1 MPSRTRLLFVITQ
14 FDTGG
19 VQFQLWLRLTHLDPS
34 RYDCRVAV
42 LTGGESYLLDRVRG
56 LGVPVDMLHID
67 TDRALW
73 RRVRRVR
80 QYIAS
85 VQPDVVDT
93 LLMWDNVYGTA
104 AAALAGVPCIVAE
117 LQNNRE
123 SVRRS
128 YSPGFRALEAFAL
141 RFLCDHVVCCSQAVF
156 DSYARVFP
164 GFGRKASVIHDAID
178 ITQPI
183 PPRAQA
189 RQALGL
195 PADAP
200 IVGTIGRLVEQ
211 KDHDTLLRAA
221 SRLVALHPEALI
233 VIAGYGP
240 LHDRLVAQRERLCL
254 SDRVRFLGEIT
265 NPYLFYAA
273 VDVFA
278 MTSRWE
284 GFPVVLLEAMSAGL
298 PVVSTRVGG
307 IAEAITHG
315 TSGLLAEAGDERT
328 LAASMAALLDNQVM
342 RSRIGAA
349 ARQEVAR
356 YGIHEL
362 IACWRHLY
370 GQGGRPRQ
378 VAGTPAAVS
387 VPGPVPPGLALPE
400 RATRILVWRLCP
412 MGRLLTLVTDV
423 RRRYPDAEIDCV
435 CQSNAADSVCTAG
448 MRPIPYGDGR
458 FTARRLG
465 PAALFN
471 LRRRHYDLV
480 LVPFN
485 QPTREGYAAA
495 EWCAAWAGR
504 GPAYG
509 MSAWSD
515 QVEPVAAL
523 TPGSVIAHRWLG
535 SPRLLRDAVLSA
547 LTLVRGAVARRAVTS

>member
-141 RFLCDHVVCCSQAVF
+141 RFLCDHVVCCSQAVL

-240 LHDRLVAQRERLCL
+240 LYDRLVAQRERLGL

-265 NPYLFYAA
+265 NPVSLLRRGGRVRHDLA
-273 VDVFA
+273 VG
-278 MTSRWE
+278 R
-284 GFPVVLLEAMSAGL
+284 L
-298 PVVSTRVGG
+298 PSGVARGHVGG
-307 IAEAITHG
+307 
-315 TSGLLAEAGDERT
+315 
-328 LAASMAALLDNQVM
+328 
-342 RSRIGAA
+342 
-349 ARQEVAR
+349 
-356 YGIHEL
+356 
-362 IACWRHLY
+362 
-370 GQGGRPRQ
+370 
-378 VAGTPAAVS
+378 
-387 VPGPVPPGLALPE
+387 
-400 RATRILVWRLCP
+400 
-412 MGRLLTLVTDV
+412 
-423 RRRYPDAEIDCV
+423 
-435 CQSNAADSVCTAG
+435 TAG
-448 MRPIPYGDGR
+448 GLHPRGGY
-458 FTARRLG
+458 RRG
-465 PAALFN
+465 HHP
-471 LRRRHYDLV
+471 RHERL
-480 LVPFN
+480 
-485 QPTREGYAAA
+485 
-495 EWCAAWAGR
+495 AG
-504 GPAYG
+504 GG
-509 MSAWSD
+509 
-515 QVEPVAAL
+515 
-523 TPGSVIAHRWLG
+523 G
-535 SPRLLRDAVLSA
+535 
-547 LTLVRGAVARRAVTS
+547 